1 MLVRVT
7 IEETGTV
14 AFFRIPET
22 RALVKGANVVFEI
35 RDDKGNGPDF
45 IGTLVGKNDEQ
56 GQLVELSL
64 RHDDVAGFQHEFLV
78 RSKGELIPGWKSDE
92 FEQVV
97 NVWNDTPK
105 ESAASPQS
113 IRSL

>member
-1 MLVRVT
+1 MLVMVT

-22 RALVKGANVVFEI
+22 RALAKGTDVVFDI
-35 RDDKGNGPDF
+35 RDDKDNGPDF
-45 IGTLVGKNDEQ
+45 IGTLVGKNDEE

-78 RSKGELIPGWKSDE
+78 RSKGELIPRWKSDE

-105 ESAASPQS
+105 VSVKSPQS
-113 IRSL
+113 SRSL